1 MSLTEVILLAIALSI
16 DACVVSF
23 TYGLVIETQ
32 KRLNSLLLA
41 IFTGS
46 FQFLMPILGFY
57 FTNIFYSYLQSYTN
71 IIVFLIFGYLG
82 IRFIKEAF
90 SKEKTKKLKCLSL
103 VCLFMIAIAT
113 SIDAFSAGI
122 SLMLC
127 GNSIFSPSLLIG
139 IITFFSSLFGFWGG
153 FILKKFPASYLEV
166 LGGTILIGLGIKAL
180 IFN

>member
-1 MSLTEVILLAIALSI
+1 MSLLEVILLAIALSI

-23 TYGLVIETQ
+23 TYGLVTEKQ
-32 KRLNSLLLA
+32 KRLSSFMLA
-41 IFTGS
+41 FFTGS
-46 FQFLMPILGFY
+46 FQFIMPVLGFY
-57 FTNIFYSYLQSYTN
+57 FANLLQSYIQNFAN

-90 SKEKTKKLKCLSL
+90 QKDKSEPKCLNIP
-103 VCLFMIAIAT
+103 CLFMIAFAT

-127 GNSIFSPSLLIG
+127 GNTIIIPAVLIG

-153 FILKKFPASYLEV
+153 FILKKFSTFYLEITGGIILIV
-166 LGGTILIGLGIKAL
+166 LGLKAL
-180 IFN
+180 IFG